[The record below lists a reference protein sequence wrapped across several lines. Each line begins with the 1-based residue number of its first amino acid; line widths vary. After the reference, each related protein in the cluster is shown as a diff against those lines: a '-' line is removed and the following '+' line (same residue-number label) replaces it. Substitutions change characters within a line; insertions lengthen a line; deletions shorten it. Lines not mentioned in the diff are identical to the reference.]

1 MEQTVGSKQ
10 RNSILSQTTNP
21 IIRKLSKVEGTS
33 ENAVTYAGIAGK
45 CGFFLVM
52 IAVGVALAVVLQSIS
67 PMTMSVEGEIVT
79 FSVPAVAAAVV
90 CGLIFIIMPLLA
102 VMLHRTIPV
111 TGSLFCISSGYLV
124 NFMGLMMPSYQPLIM
139 LAFVLTVATV
149 TAMALLYSKGVV
161 RVTKKFRTVVTTLLL
176 STIAGGLLLLICSL
190 VPTLRP
196 VAALFIGDP
205 LMSIGISVV
214 YVVIAALFLL
224 VDFDEMQRM
233 VERRLDIKYE
243 WVAAFALCYSV
254 IWLYF
259 KILDLVI
266 KASEAGKKK

>member
-1 MEQTVGSKQ
+1 MEQTVDSKQ
-10 RNSILSQTTNP
+10 RSSILSQTTNP
-21 IIRKLSKVEGTS
+21 IIRKLSKVDETS
-33 ENAVTYAGIAGK
+33 EASVTYAGIAGK

-67 PMTMSVEGEIVT
+67 PMTMSVEGELVT
-79 FSVPAVAAAVV
+79 FSVPAAAAAVV

-102 VMLHRTIPV
+102 VTLHRTIPV
-111 TGSLFCISSGYLV
+111 TGSLFCISAGYLV
-124 NFMGLMMPSYQPLIM
+124 NFMGLTMPSYQPLIL

-161 RVTKKFRTVVTTLLL
+161 RVTKKLRTVITTLFL
-176 STIAGGLLLLICSL
+176 STIAGGLLLLICAL
-190 VPTLRP
+190 VPGLRP
-196 VAALFIGDP
+196 VAALFAADP
-205 LMSIGISVV
+205 LVSIGISVV

-266 KASEAGKKK
+266 KASEASKKK

>member
-1 MEQTVGSKQ
+1 MERTADSKQ
-10 RNSILSQTTNP
+10 EKSILSMTTNP
-21 IIRKLSKVEGTS
+21 IIRKLSKVEETS

-52 IAVGVALAVVLQSIS
+52 IAVGVALAVALQSIS

-79 FSVPAVAAAVV
+79 FSVPAAVAAVV

-102 VMLHRTIPV
+102 ITLRGTIPV

-124 NFMGLMMPSYQPLIM
+124 NFMGLMMPSYQPLIL
-139 LAFVLTVATV
+139 LAFVLTLATV
-149 TAMALLYSKGVV
+149 TGMALLYSKGVV
-161 RVTKKFRTVVTTLLL
+161 RVTKKFRTVVTTLFL
-176 STIAGGLLLLICSL
+176 STVACGVLVLICAL
-190 VPTLRP
+190 VPGLRP
-196 VAALFIGDP
+196 VAKLFAADP
-205 LMSIGISVV
+205 LVSIGISLV

-233 VERRLDIKYE
+233 VECRLDIKYE

-266 KASEAGKKK
+266 KASEASKKK

>member
-1 MEQTVGSKQ
+1 MEQTVNSNEKK
-10 RNSILSQTTNP
+10 SILSLTTNP
-21 IIRKLSKVEGTS
+21 IIRKLSKIDETG

-45 CGFFLVM
+45 CGFFLIM

-67 PMTMSVEGEIVT
+67 PMTMSVEGEIVS
-79 FSVPAVAAAVV
+79 FSIPAVAAAAV

-102 VMLHRTIPV
+102 VTLRGSIPV

-124 NFMGLMMPSYQPLIM
+124 NFLGLMMPAYQPLIL

-149 TAMALLYSKGVV
+149 TGMALLYSKGVV
-161 RVTKKFRTVVTTLLL
+161 RVTKKFRTVVTTLFLGTVA
-176 STIAGGLLLLICSL
+176 SGLLLLVCAL
-190 VPTLRP
+190 VPGLRP
-196 VAALFIGDP
+196 VAMLFAEDP
-205 LMSIGISVV
+205 LVSIGISLV
-214 YVVIAALFLL
+214 YVIIAALFLL

-233 VERRLDIKYE
+233 VERRLDVKYE

-266 KASEAGKKK
+266 KASEASKKN